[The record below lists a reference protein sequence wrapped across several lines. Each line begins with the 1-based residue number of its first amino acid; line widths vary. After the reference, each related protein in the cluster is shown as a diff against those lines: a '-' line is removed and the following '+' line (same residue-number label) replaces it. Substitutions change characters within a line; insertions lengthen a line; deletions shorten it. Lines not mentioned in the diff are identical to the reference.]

1 MRNVFKREGK
11 TFTVK
16 IESYGTETVSCKFS
30 EQLKDGLIT
39 VCKPFELSYKELED
53 IHSTCGVVLQERE
66 RSLELSDE
74 AKAFKENPT
83 MDSVLAII
91 KANETMKKS

>member
-1 MRNVFKREGK
+1 MRTTFERGNK
-11 TFTVK
+11 TFAVK
-16 IESYGTETVSCKFS
+16 IESYGTETVGCKFI
-30 EQLKDGLIT
+30 EQEDGLCT
-39 VCKPFELSYKELED
+39 VGKPFELSYPEIEQ
-53 IHSTCGVVLQERE
+53 IHSTCGAILQDRA

-91 KANETMKKS
+91 KANETTKG